1 MKISILYKG
10 SSSERQI
17 SEISGRQ
24 IEIACSSLG
33 YKVQMVNPAKF
44 SPSELIDLLK
54 KQKSDVVVN
63 ALHGGAGEN
72 GQLQTLLELAQ
83 IPFTGSPS
91 KASTISMDKK
101 FSTALVKQI
110 GLPTAKSISLKK
122 GEKIKTSTI
131 EKRVGLPLVVKP
143 NCGGSSLGISI
154 VQDRANLQN
163 AIKTAFEFDEEILCE
178 KYIKGR
184 EITATI
190 LSGQALPVVE
200 VCPKNGFYDFTN
212 KYTKGSTDYIV
223 PAKLSK
229 KQTKKVQKYAERI
242 FCFFGCRGYA
252 RIDFRFD
259 GEDFYFLET
268 NTLPGM
274 TPLSLTPMAA
284 KAQGMSFTQLIET
297 IIKQSL

>member
-24 IEIACSSLG
+24 IEIACCSLG

-54 KQKSDVVVN
+54 KQKCDVVVN

-101 FSTALVKQI
+101 FATALVRQI

-131 EKRVGLPLVVKP
+131 EKRVGLPMVVKP

-184 EITATI
+184 EITCTI
-190 LSGQALPVVE
+190 LSGEALPVVE

-223 PAKLSK
+223 PAKLST

-242 FCFFGCRGYA
+242 FGFFGCRGYA